1 MACGGLHLCSSQGAN
16 LHHMDDDPRTALT
29 AQLDA
34 ITGADLPR
42 LAGAWSESFSNE
54 LGATHLH
61 LAEHDRGDL
70 SHVLGPVL
78 DRVAPLAA
86 LVTEDELLV
95 GDRLEEAERALEVLE
110 GAVIAVHAADL
121 VPAARRAA
129 LAAPWNA
136 VRRLD

>member
-1 MACGGLHLCSSQGAN
+1 
-16 LHHMDDDPRTALT
+16 MDDDPRAALT
-29 AQLDA
+29 AQLDTVTA
-34 ITGADLPR
+34 ADLPR
-42 LAGAWSESFSNE
+42 LAGAWSASFSNE

-70 SHVLGPVL
+70 SHVLGPVF

-95 GDRLEEAERALEVLE
+95 GYRLEEAERALEVLE

-121 VPAARRAA
+121 VPAARRAV